1 MIRLQPPLA
10 GPGLIGGPGCGSC
23 GCLILLSLLIIVIAL
38 LAVGYFW
45 GLTPVGPSVE
55 AGRYSVRTADGRI
68 RTEQIGTQPARR
80 FDLKV
85 RDTEAIPLQS
95 NIGIDII
102 LSEAEIN
109 SKLLELLEERRRED
123 PNLNIT
129 SALIVLHP
137 GEATAFVN
145 GDLLSRDAGVEVGV
159 EFGIDE
165 QKQLD
170 IDVKRVRTGK
180 LPPIP
185 LGSAIANAL
194 IERSGL
200 EERLEAEFP
209 TRLSAVRIEE
219 GRLIVAVTPQGI
231 AEDAPTPNAEHSR
244 NETREALE

>member
-1 MIRLQPPLA
+1 MIRLWPPRA

-23 GCLILLSLLIIVIAL
+23 GCLILLSLLLIVIAL
-38 LAVGYFW
+38 LAAGYFG
-45 GLTPVGPSVE
+45 GLTQVGPSVE
-55 AGRYSVRTADGRI
+55 AGRYSVQTKDGRI
-68 RTEQIGTQPARR
+68 RMEQIGTQPAQR

-95 NIGIDII
+95 NVVIDII
-102 LSEAEIN
+102 FGEAEIN
-109 SKLLELLEERRRED
+109 SKLLELLEEQRQED
-123 PNLNIT
+123 PNLSVT

-137 GEATAFVN
+137 GEATAFIN

-165 QKQLD
+165 QNQLD
-170 IDVKRVRTGK
+170 IDVQRVRTGK

-185 LGSAIANAL
+185 FSGAIANAL

-200 EERLEAEFP
+200 KERLEAEFP

-219 GRLIVAVTPQGI
+219 GRLIVEMMP
-231 AEDAPTPNAEHSR
+231 
-244 NETREALE
+244 